1 MRTSS
6 KRCRERF
13 FDTNVFVSGFAT
25 RGLCADVIRLV
36 LTEYEVITGDVV
48 LKELE
53 RVLTRKIELPAET
66 IQEIIAF
73 LEQLTVQSTPKAVSP
88 IPVRDEDDQWVL
100 ASALAAT
107 AEVLVTGDKDLLDIA
122 EKVTGLTITDPRG
135 FWNLAKKR
143 PKK

>member
-1 MRTSS
+1 MRIGRARSTSNGIS
-6 KRCRERF
+6 KLRR
-13 FDTNVFVSGFAT
+13 
-25 RGLCADVIRLV
+25 
-36 LTEYEVITGDVV
+36 
-48 LKELE
+48 ELE

-73 LEQLTVQSTPKAVSP
+73 LEQQTVQPTPKAVSP

-122 EKVTGLTITDPRG
+122 AKVTGLTITDPRG
-135 FWNLAKKR
+135 FCGETGSLLDLA
-143 PKK
+143 PLP